1 MFRSILET
9 DREISAARSL
19 RAAAALVFLG
29 FVVAGCIESGQGR
42 VIDSETGQPI
52 ADAHVRFECQVGV
65 NIESWRTIDVLEAVT
80 DQNGVYRFN
89 RSDTWKCDSGV
100 LSANKAGYESLSENE
115 LIWHTVGGYTFQ
127 LAPAAE
133 ATLRRLKILY
143 RATIKD
149 EKNAKTYPFSSP
161 GAEYQSMYLRFM
173 QSRSIA
179 KTPAEN
185 AFVVQNYCPRL
196 AALHANLSPAEL
208 EQLVNKE
215 EWVRL
220 PSTALRVRFDH
231 EANVVAYCAGKG

>member
-1 MFRSILET
+1 M
-9 DREISAARSL
+9 
-19 RAAAALVFLG
+19 
-29 FVVAGCIESGQGR
+29 
-42 VIDSETGQPI
+42 IDSETGQPI
-52 ADAHVRFECQVGV
+52 AGAHVLFKCEVAA
-65 NIESWRTIDVLEAVT
+65 NIESWRTIAVLDAVT
-80 DQNGVYRFN
+80 DQNGVYRFG

-100 LSANKAGYESLSENE
+100 LLARKAGYESLSGNE

-133 ATLRRLKILY
+133 ATLRRLKIVH

-149 EKNAKTYPFSSP
+149 DKNANTHPFSSP
-161 GAEYQSMYLRFM
+161 GAEYQWVYLRFM

-185 AFVVQNYCPRL
+185 AFVVQSYCARL
-196 AALHANLSPAEL
+196 AALHANLSPAERG
-208 EQLVNKE
+208 QLVNKE
-215 EWVRL
+215 EWVTL